1 MSAGLSGLA
10 DSVQVVPSQLHEM
23 LVEMFRHRPGLIAEL
38 LTNLLGMPLPAHET
52 ARLEPAECVD
62 LTPAEYRA
70 DAVVVL
76 TSAESP
82 VLAVVVE
89 IQLNRDRNKT
99 WSWPLYVATLRARL
113 RCPTLLLV
121 ICVDMALASWAATPI
136 ELGNPGSRLVPIVL
150 GPQLIPVTTDPG
162 TIPETVVLSAIA
174 HGGHPQHHEVLTA
187 LVKALAS
194 VETEHAVLYAELVFA
209 ALPHAARK
217 HLEALMSTQT
227 HSYISEYAK
236 KFIAQGEAQGEARG
250 QARGEAR
257 GQARGEARSVL
268 AVLDA
273 RGINVPEDTRNRIT
287 SCTDLDQLHTW
298 VRRAATATSI
308 DDLFS

>member
-1 MSAGLSGLA
+1 M
-10 DSVQVVPSQLHEM
+10 
-23 LVEMFRHRPGLIAEL
+23 
-38 LTNLLGMPLPAHET
+38 
-52 ARLEPAECVD
+52 
-62 LTPAEYRA
+62 
-70 DAVVVL
+70 
-76 TSAESP
+76 
-82 VLAVVVE
+82 
-89 IQLNRDRNKT
+89 
-99 WSWPLYVATLRARL
+99 
-113 RCPTLLLV
+113 
-121 ICVDMALASWAATPI
+121 
-136 ELGNPGSRLVPIVL
+136 
-150 GPQLIPVTTDPG
+150 
-162 TIPETVVLSAIA
+162 
-174 HGGHPQHHEVLTA
+174 
-187 LVKALAS
+187 LAS

-236 KFIAQGEAQGEARG
+236 KFIAQGE
-250 QARGEAR
+250 
-257 GQARGEARSVL
+257 ARGEARSVL